1 MFSFIHAA
9 DVHLDSP
16 LQGLS
21 RYDEAPA
28 DAIRG
33 ATRRAFER
41 LVDLAVEEHVA
52 FVLLAG
58 DLLDGEWRDHQ
69 TGIFLN
75 KQFGILERN
84 NIRVFVV
91 AGNHDANSRI
101 SKALQPPRN
110 VKYMSTKRPES
121 ALLDDLGVVV
131 HGQGFKMQK
140 TEDNLAREF
149 PKAELG
155 KFNIGLLHTSL
166 NGREGHDTYAPCS
179 LDDLKSKGYDYWAL
193 GHVHEREVVCRDPL
207 VVFSGCTQGRHAR
220 ETGAKGCTL
229 VKVDDGRVVKFDPV
243 NLDVVRWEQV
253 EVDAS
258 GMEDEVELNDKV
270 RAAMRAAVDTHEEL
284 LMALRIVVG
293 GATRLHRPLHA
304 YFERWRQQVRSL
316 GAEIANDRV
325 WVEKVVLKTHGQK
338 SLEEAAALSES
349 IAGLLASVTAQP
361 TTVDK
366 VPGLD
371 KVVAE
376 LKAKLPPAFD
386 AGEGGFDPASAEVM
400 AEVIDEAKALLLSRL
415 LTEVKP

>member
-101 SKALQPPRN
+101 SKALQPPKN
-110 VKYMSTKRPES
+110 VRYMSTKRPES
-121 ALLDDLGVVV
+121 TLLDDLGVVV
-131 HGQGFKMQK
+131 HGQGFKTQK

-149 PKAELG
+149 SKAEPG

-193 GHVHEREVVCRDPL
+193 GHVHEREVV
-207 VVFSGCTQGRHAR
+207 
-220 ETGAKGCTL
+220 
-229 VKVDDGRVVKFDPV
+229 
-243 NLDVVRWEQV
+243 
-253 EVDAS
+253 
-258 GMEDEVELNDKV
+258 
-270 RAAMRAAVDTHEEL
+270 
-284 LMALRIVVG
+284 
-293 GATRLHRPLHA
+293 
-304 YFERWRQQVRSL
+304 
-316 GAEIANDRV
+316 
-325 WVEKVVLKTHGQK
+325 
-338 SLEEAAALSES
+338 
-349 IAGLLASVTAQP
+349 
-361 TTVDK
+361 
-366 VPGLD
+366 
-371 KVVAE
+371 
-376 LKAKLPPAFD
+376 
-386 AGEGGFDPASAEVM
+386 
-400 AEVIDEAKALLLSRL
+400 
-415 LTEVKP
+415 